1 VNSFLL
7 EDFIIVNKIDS
18 ELINFPTSTNTNVA
32 VERKKLPFSSTVKIQ
47 LFNSVKN
54 EPVIIITH
62 FNSELDLKKIKKLLL
77 LKDNNDLIEQNN
89 DETINI
95 TGYKKGFVPPIS
107 IFGIRIILDSSLE
120 KKSFLFCQVSEKT
133 FLKVPT
139 QSIIDYNDEVIFEKI
154 TI

>member
-1 VNSFLL
+1 ML
-7 EDFIIVNKIDS
+7 EDFIIVNKIDA